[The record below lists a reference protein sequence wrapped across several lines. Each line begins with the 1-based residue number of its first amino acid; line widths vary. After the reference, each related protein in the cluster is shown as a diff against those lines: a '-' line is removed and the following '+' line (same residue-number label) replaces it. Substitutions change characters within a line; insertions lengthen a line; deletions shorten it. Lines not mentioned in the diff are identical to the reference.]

1 MKKLYMILPMALIL
15 CFMVGCQDKEAMAEL
30 EEFKAQAEV
39 EEQNIAIVKHF
50 FEELNKGTAEVWKEV
65 CAPDFAFYSPS
76 EETESASLEET
87 VDAFKLNFKGIP
99 DMNWVIDDLIA
110 TGDKIIARSSITG
123 THSGE
128 WFGIPATGNKI
139 NIGVIEIWHMKD
151 GKCVEVR
158 AMFDER
164 RMMEQLGMEFKPKEG
179 EK

>member
-1 MKKLYMILPMALIL
+1 MKKLCMILPLIFLL
-15 CFMVGCQDKEAMAEL
+15 CFTFGCKDKAAMAEL

-50 FEELNKGTAEVWKEV
+50 FEELNKGNVEVWREV
-65 CAPDFAFYSPS
+65 CAPDFAFYSPA

-87 VDAFKLNFKGIP
+87 VDAFKQNFKGIP
-99 DMNWVIDDLIA
+99 DINWVINDLIA

-123 THSGE
+123 THTGE
-128 WFGIPATGNKI
+128 WFGIPSTGNKI
-139 NIGVIEIWHMKD
+139 KIGVIEIWQMKD

-164 RMMEQLGMEFKPKEG
+164 RMMEQLGMEFKPKE